1 MKETQGPKKKYVMK
15 LGERCQVVIPKP
27 VRDALDIKAQDEVIV
42 SVQNGNVIMQPKPRR
57 YSEFMRGLGKE
68 IWKKVDAA
76 EYVRKERESWEKGKQ
91 R

>member
-27 VRDALDIKAQDEVIV
+27 VRDALDIKAQDEVLV

-68 IWKKVDAA
+68 IWKKVDAT